1 MAEGGLEEH
10 SSGAIVLKVRSS
22 SEQYGNYVEKQS
34 FSINGANLLL
44 PDSFKVSFQLDL
56 TYGTSDSPVFC
67 GHSYNG
73 AGDPVLCDYA
83 FSTQGQMGEGSSSAG
98 TTTSIGTAT
107 ATGTD

>member
-1 MAEGGLEEH
+1 MADGGLEEH
-10 SSGAIVLKVRSS
+10 SSGAIILKVRSS

-34 FSINGANLLL
+34 FSINGVNLLL
-44 PDSFKVSFQLDL
+44 PDSFKASLQLDL

-83 FSTQGQMGEGSSSAG
+83 FSTQGANGGG
-98 TTTSIGTAT
+98 V
-107 ATGTD
+107 